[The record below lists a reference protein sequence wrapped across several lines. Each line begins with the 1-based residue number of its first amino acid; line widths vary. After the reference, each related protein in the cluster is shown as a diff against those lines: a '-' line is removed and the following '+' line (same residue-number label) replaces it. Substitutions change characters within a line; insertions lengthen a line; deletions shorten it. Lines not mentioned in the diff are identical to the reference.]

1 MGFFYFRTMLLDVH
15 PDNPNPRNIAKAI
28 EVLKKGGV
36 IIYPTD
42 TVYAF
47 GCDIN
52 SKNAVEKICQ
62 LRGIKPD
69 QANFS
74 FICNDLSQ
82 LSEYAKQVS
91 TPTFRVM
98 KSVLPG
104 PFTFILNASALVP
117 KLFKSKKKSVGIR
130 VPDNAIAQSLVEQ
143 LGNPIMSA
151 SLKDEDEVIEYTTDP
166 VSIYE
171 RYEGIVE
178 LVLAGGYGNNAPSTV
193 VDCTSGDPVVIREG
207 LGDLKGVI

>member
-1 MGFFYFRTMLLDVH
+1 MILEVH
-15 PDNPNPRNIAKAI
+15 PDNPNSRYIAQAVKC
-28 EVLKKGGV
+28 LKQGGV

-52 SKNAVEKICQ
+52 SKNAVEKICK
-62 LRGIKPD
+62 LRNIKPSK
-69 QANFS
+69 ANFS

-98 KSVLPG
+98 KHVLPG
-104 PFTFILNASALVP
+104 PYTFILNASSLVP
-117 KLFKSKKKSVGIR
+117 QIFKSKKKTVGIR
-130 VPDNAIAQSLVEQ
+130 VPNNKIAQALVEE

-151 SLKDEDEVIEYTTDP
+151 SLKDEDEFVEYTTDP
-166 VSIYE
+166 SNIYN
-171 RYEGIVE
+171 RYQNQVDLI
-178 LVLAGGYGNNAPSTV
+178 LNGGYGNNAPSTV
-193 VDCTSGDPVVIREG
+193 LNCVGDEPEVIRKG
-207 LGDLKGVI
+207 LGSVDFI

>member
-1 MGFFYFRTMLLDVH
+1 MILEVH
-15 PDNPNPRNIAKAI
+15 PDNPNSRYITKA
-28 EVLKKGGV
+28 VDLLKKGGV

-62 LRGIKPD
+62 LRGIKPNR
-69 QANFS
+69 ANFS

-98 KSVLPG
+98 KNVLPG
-104 PFTFILNASALVP
+104 PYTFILNASSLVP
-117 KLFKSKKKSVGIR
+117 RIFKSKKKTVGIR
-130 VPDNAIAQSLVEQ
+130 VPDNKISKALVKE

-151 SLKDEDEVIEYTTDP
+151 SLKDEDELVEYTTDP
-166 VSIYE
+166 QNIYN
-171 RYEGIVE
+171 RYQHQVD
-178 LVLAGGYGNNAPSTV
+178 LVIDGGFGNNAPSTV
-193 VDCTSGDPVVIREG
+193 LDCTGNNPEVIRKG
-207 LGDLKGVI
+207 LGDISFI

>member
-1 MGFFYFRTMLLDVH
+1 MGFFSFYTMLLDVH

-69 QANFS
+69 KANFS

-91 TPTFRVM
+91 VISFLTPKFPIY
-98 KSVLPG
+98 VL
-104 PFTFILNASALVP
+104 T
-117 KLFKSKKKSVGIR
+117 
-130 VPDNAIAQSLVEQ
+130 
-143 LGNPIMSA
+143 
-151 SLKDEDEVIEYTTDP
+151 
-166 VSIYE
+166 
-171 RYEGIVE
+171 
-178 LVLAGGYGNNAPSTV
+178 
-193 VDCTSGDPVVIREG
+193 
-207 LGDLKGVI
+207 

>member
-1 MGFFYFRTMLLDVH
+1 MLLEIH
-15 PDNPNPRNIAKAI
+15 PDNPNPRQISQAV
-28 EVLKKGGV
+28 ECLRKGGV

-52 SKNAVEKICQ
+52 SKNAVEKICK
-62 LRGIKPD
+62 LRGLKPD
-69 QANFS
+69 KANFS

-104 PFTFILNASALVP
+104 PYTFILNASSLVP
-117 KLFKSKKKSVGIR
+117 KLFKSKKKTVGIR
-130 VPDNAIAQSLVEQ
+130 VPDNNIANALIEE

-151 SLKDEDEVIEYTTDP
+151 SLKDEDDLVEYTTDP
-166 VSIYE
+166 YNIFD
-171 RYEGIVE
+171 RYENKVD
-178 LVLAGGYGNNAPSTV
+178 LVIDGGFGNNAPSTV
-193 VDCTSGDPVVIREG
+193 IDCTGNEPIVLREG
-207 LGDLKGVI
+207 LGDITSLT

>member
-1 MGFFYFRTMLLDVH
+1 MLLEIH
-15 PDNPNPRNIAKAI
+15 PENPNPRQISQAVECMKR
-28 EVLKKGGV
+28 GGV

-69 QANFS
+69 KANFS
-74 FICNDLSQ
+74 FICADLSQ

-98 KSVLPG
+98 KAALPG
-104 PFTFILNASALVP
+104 PFTFILNASSLVP
-117 KLFKSKKKSVGIR
+117 KLFKSKKKTVGIR
-130 VPDNAIAQSLVEQ
+130 VPDSNIARALVEA

-151 SLKDEDEVIEYTTDP
+151 SLKDEDELIEYTTDP
-166 VSIYE
+166 YNIHE
-171 RYEGIVE
+171 RYEYQVDM
-178 LVLAGGYGNNAPSTV
+178 VVDGGFGKNAPSTV
-193 VDCTSGDPVVIREG
+193 LDCTSSDPIVLREG
-207 LGDLKGVI
+207 LGDVSDI